1 MICLF
6 CGALCNVGLEE
17 RSINKGYY
25 YRAETQSKQCQS
37 DCGVRG
43 QTVKMVVSLCLFP
56 DLPAWLPIS
65 QRVGWPPYTCS
76 SLPVCPSS
84 TRLSQ
89 HPSTYLSISLS
100 LSHFKLAVKSNQ
112 SCTERDV
119 VVVEMLA
126 ADNETKDFLKGS
138 RDGAS
143 QRERDPEGGGCHIE
157 CPDPMGSQAGD

>member
-1 MICLF
+1 MYLLF
-6 CGALCNVGLEE
+6 AFYNLLVLKSSCGALCNVGLEE

-25 YRAETQSKQCQS
+25 YRAETQSNQCQS

-89 HPSTYLSISLS
+89 HPSTDLTQHLFPFSLS
-100 LSHFKLAVKSNQ
+100 PSHLKLSLCTPPLISACLILRHWFTFPLRFKFSN
-112 SCTERDV
+112 
-119 VVVEMLA
+119 L
-126 ADNETKDFLKGS
+126 LW
-138 RDGAS
+138 
-143 QRERDPEGGGCHIE
+143 
-157 CPDPMGSQAGD
+157 